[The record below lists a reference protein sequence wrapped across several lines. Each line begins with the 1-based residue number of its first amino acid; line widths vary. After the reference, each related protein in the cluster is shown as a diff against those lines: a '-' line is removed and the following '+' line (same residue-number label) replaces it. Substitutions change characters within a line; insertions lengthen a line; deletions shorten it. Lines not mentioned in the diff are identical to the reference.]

1 MLLLLDQVQREDV
14 SESQEDSAWVKG
26 AWTAAESLCSCWLK
40 GTSGSIYIKRLL
52 LQTSLESTALHTQ
65 TFFLGPFSF
74 KKSKC
79 IKVFVRVSVCIGNIG
94 KEHLYAW
101 KQSSISTIILSLTRV
116 CIFCMCASCF
126 PVDETPAGNGSS
138 RIKENEAFKTQFALT
153 SYFFSF
159 MLFWLTAV

>member
-65 TFFLGPFSF
+65 TFFLGPFSL
-74 KKSKC
+74 KK
-79 IKVFVRVSVCIGNIG
+79 IKVHQSVCTYVGV
-94 KEHLYAW
+94 HW
-101 KQSSISTIILSLTRV
+101 KYRKGAPICMKAEQPFNNNFIAHACMYFLHV
-116 CIFCMCASCF
+116 CFMF
-126 PVDETPAGNGSS
+126 PCGWNACRKRKQQDKGEWG
-138 RIKENEAFKTQFALT
+138 F
-153 SYFFSF
+153 
-159 MLFWLTAV
+159 